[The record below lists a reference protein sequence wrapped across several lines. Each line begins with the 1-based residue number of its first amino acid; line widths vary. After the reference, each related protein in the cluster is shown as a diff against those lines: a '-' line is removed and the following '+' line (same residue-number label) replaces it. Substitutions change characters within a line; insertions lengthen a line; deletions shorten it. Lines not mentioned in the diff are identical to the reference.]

1 VRRAATGHTAVVA
14 RDDTTIVIG
23 LGRFG
28 RTLAQ
33 TLSRLGHDV
42 LGVDV
47 SPKVV
52 QACAADMTH
61 VVQADATDAEA
72 LRQVGAADFSR
83 AAVAI
88 GTDIQA
94 SILATYALVD
104 LGVPRIWAKAVTA
117 EHGAILERVGAHRVV
132 FPELEMG
139 ERVAHTMVGRTIDYV
154 ELDEDFVL
162 IETTAPREIA
172 GRNLKDAGL
181 RQRYD
186 VTVVAVKPAGGTF
199 TYATPE
205 TVVSDDDLMVV
216 AGRRERAEAFAALP

>member
-1 VRRAATGHTAVVA
+1 LAS
-14 RDDTTIVIG
+14 DDQTLVIG

-28 RTLAQ
+28 RALAVTL
-33 TLSRLGHDV
+33 TRLGHDV
-42 LGVDV
+42 LGVDA
-47 SPKVV
+47 SPRVV
-52 QACAADMTH
+52 QACSTEMTH

-72 LRQVGAADFSR
+72 LRQVGAGDFGR

-117 EHGAILERVGAHRVV
+117 QHGAILERVGAQRVV
-132 FPELEMG
+132 YPEREMG

-162 IETTAPREIA
+162 IETTAPRERT
-172 GRNLKDAGL
+172 GLNLKDAEL
-181 RQRYD
+181 RKRYG
-186 VTVVAVKPAGGTF
+186 VTVVAVKTPGGAF
-199 TYATPE
+199 TYATPD
-205 TVVSDDDLMVV
+205 TVINLGDLMVV
-216 AGRRERAEAFAALP
+216 AGEREKAEAFAALP